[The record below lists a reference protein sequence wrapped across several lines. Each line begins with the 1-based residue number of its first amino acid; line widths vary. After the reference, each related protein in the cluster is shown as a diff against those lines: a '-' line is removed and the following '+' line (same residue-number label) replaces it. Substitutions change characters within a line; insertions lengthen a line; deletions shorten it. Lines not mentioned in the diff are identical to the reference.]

1 MNAVTPAALGAILAT
16 LQAADS
22 VAVVGHERP
31 DGDCVAAQLALAEF
45 LAGCGKRVGVYSAG
59 PFDRAE
65 VRAFAARFRSTI
77 EPEMR
82 ARQPLVVVVDCSTPD
97 RTGTLE
103 PEIDGLRTLVIDH
116 HSAGVAFGDLRLV
129 DPSAPATVY
138 LVQLI
143 IEASGTELT
152 PALAE
157 LLLFGLC
164 TDTGFFRHLN
174 THSQPVFA
182 AAGRLV
188 AAGADPQT
196 VYQRIGGGRTFLHRR
211 LLGTLLARTEQHRG
225 GRLLFTC
232 QWRSERER
240 AGYDELYDLLLTV
253 AGCEVL
259 VFAREEPAGGCSV
272 SMRSSAAADVG
283 SVAHA
288 LGGGGHRQAAGFT
301 WPGSI
306 DELRAEILRR
316 LG

>member
-1 MNAVTPAALGAILAT
+1 M
-16 LQAADS
+16 
-22 VAVVGHERP
+22 
-31 DGDCVAAQLALAEF
+31 
-45 LAGCGKRVGVYSAG
+45 
-59 PFDRAE
+59 
-65 VRAFAARFRSTI
+65 
-77 EPEMR
+77 
-82 ARQPLVVVVDCSTPD
+82 
-97 RTGTLE
+97 
-103 PEIDGLRTLVIDH
+103 
-116 HSAGVAFGDLRLV
+116 

-225 GRLLFTC
+225 RDGCCSPASGAANGSGRVTTNSTIC
-232 QWRSERER
+232 
-240 AGYDELYDLLLTV
+240 
-253 AGCEVL
+253 C
-259 VFAREEPAGGCSV
+259 
-272 SMRSSAAADVG
+272 
-283 SVAHA
+283 
-288 LGGGGHRQAAGFT
+288 
-301 WPGSI
+301 
-306 DELRAEILRR
+306 
-316 LG
+316 